1 MNTTPPPKRPG
12 LKVTSAEAQA
22 RLADALRENLRRR
35 KAQLRARDAQD
46 DAKDA
51 AVDNPGS
58 SAGGRDDGKTS

>member
-35 KAQLRARDAQD
+35 KAQLRARDA
-46 DAKDA
+46 KDA
-51 AVDNPGS
+51 ALGKPGEP
-58 SAGGRDDGKTS
+58 AGGSDDGKTS